1 MKGDFFMA
9 RHKVEICGVN
19 TANMKVLSSEET
31 KELFKKMNEGDPFAR

>member
-1 MKGDFFMA
+1 MA

-31 KELFKKMNEGDPFAR
+31 KKLFQKMGTLFDES